1 MEEVK
6 RAGYP
11 MGRFISAL
19 TTAYRII
26 RLLASLLGFL
36 IYMQYLKLRA
46 RIKRWSNK
54 RAFKKRLKGLPP
66 DLRKELSDAY
76 GEVLK
81 ETVKVPGLGQ
91 FMSFT
96 SRRHRK

>member
-1 MEEVK
+1 
-6 RAGYP
+6 

-26 RLLASLLGFL
+26 RLLVSLLGFL

-46 RIKRWSNK
+46 RLKRWSNK

-96 SRRHRK
+96 TSRRHRK